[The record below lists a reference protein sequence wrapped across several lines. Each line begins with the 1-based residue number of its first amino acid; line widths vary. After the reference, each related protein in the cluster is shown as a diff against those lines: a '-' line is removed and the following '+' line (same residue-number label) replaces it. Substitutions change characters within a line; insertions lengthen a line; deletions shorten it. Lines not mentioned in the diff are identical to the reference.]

1 MSRIDLI
8 DIGHTYDGT
17 HFAVRGIE
25 ETFEKGGAYSL
36 LGPSGCGKTTLL
48 SIISGILRPTE
59 GRIEL
64 DGSNVTDRSIAARN
78 IAQVFQFPVV
88 YESMTVRENLAFPL
102 RNRGVPRTART
113 ARVAEIVDVL
123 GLGGYAHRRAG
134 SLGPEIRQKVSLG
147 RGLVREDVAAIL
159 LDEPLTTVDPAL
171 KWELRRELKAL
182 HARMRRTMIYV
193 THDQSEALT
202 FAEHVAVM
210 HEGRIV
216 QIGTPTELFERA
228 RHTFV
233 GHFIGSPGMNVLPA
247 EITGAAARVAG
258 HELAL
263 TGPPRRPLS
272 GEIMIGVRP
281 EHAVLGRA
289 GLPVVVTRVE
299 DIGRSKIAHARL
311 GGLDV
316 RIVLEEDAEIPA
328 EPRVAF
334 PPERVAVYENGWR
347 VELQGDAEA

>member
-1 MSRIDLI
+1 
-8 DIGHTYDGT
+8 
-17 HFAVRGIE
+17 V
-25 ETFEKGGAYSL
+25 
-36 LGPSGCGKTTLL
+36 
-48 SIISGILRPTE
+48 LRAE
-59 GRIEL
+59 
-64 DGSNVTDRSIAARN
+64 
-78 IAQVFQFPVV
+78 
-88 YESMTVRENLAFPL
+88 RE
-102 RNRGVPRTART
+102 
-113 ARVAEIVDVL
+113 ARVAEIVEIL
-123 GLGGYAHRRAG
+123 GLGAYARRRAG

-216 QIGTPTELFERA
+216 QVGTPTELFERA

-233 GHFIGSPGMNVLPA
+233 GHFIGSPGMNLLPA
-247 EITGAAARVAG
+247 EIAGAAARVAG
-258 HELAL
+258 CEIAL
-263 TGPPRRPLS
+263 TGPPRRTLS
-272 GEIMIGVRP
+272 GDIVIGVRP
-281 EHAVLGRA
+281 EHVVLGREGA
-289 GLPVVVTRVE
+289 SVIVTGVE
-299 DIGRSKIAHARL
+299 DIGRSKIVHARL
-311 GGLDV
+311 DGLDV

-334 PPERVAVYENGWR
+334 PPQRVAVFENGWR
-347 VELQGDAEA
+347 VELHGDD